1 MRGGQ
6 IRHPPGSEIVDHT
19 DPLSFRKEEVDGMRS
34 DEPRPTGDE
43 DEGSAGRRCRHETTP
58 RGGAGGRRP
67 RPDPAARVRGATR
80 GRQTEGLLSLA
91 WVPTGCIALAIPP
104 LTALTKP
111 DEGRPITH
119 REEDGLDARIAVDL
133 VVERPQSL
141 GLGVAH
147 SRIRDRPTPEGVV
160 HQK

>member
-1 MRGGQ
+1 MNPAPPVTRTRGG
-6 IRHPPGSEIVDHT
+6 R
-19 DPLSFRKEEVDGMRS
+19 DGDAVTRQPHA
-34 DEPRPTGDE
+34 EAQ
-43 DEGSAGRRCRHETTP
+43 AG
-58 RGGAGGRRP
+58 
-67 RPDPAARVRGATR
+67 AARPPTPPHVFRERREAANPG
-80 GRQTEGLLSLA
+80 GFLSLA
-91 WVPTGCIALAIPP
+91 WAPTGGSTLAILP